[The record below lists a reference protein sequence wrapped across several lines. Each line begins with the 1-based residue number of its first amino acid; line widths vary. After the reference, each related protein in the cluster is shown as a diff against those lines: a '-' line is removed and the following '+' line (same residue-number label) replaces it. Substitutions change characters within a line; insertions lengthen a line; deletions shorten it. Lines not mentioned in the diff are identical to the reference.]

1 MKFAQVAQS
10 FSVIESLSSRLEITA
25 ELAKLFTACSCKE
38 AEILAYLC
46 LGSLRAP
53 YKGTQFNI
61 AQKTVVSMMS
71 DILGV
76 DHADFV
82 AHVNACGDISASI
95 AQYAAS
101 GMGDYTLE
109 EMYERL
115 IVIEAI
121 VGEGAQGRRCQQL
134 LALLQEIPSLQAQ
147 YIVRIVLGTLRLNF
161 LDMTLLDSLSYMLV
175 GTKKARVVLENAY
188 NVCADIGKIAF
199 IAKSEGLEGLKE
211 VSIVVGIPIRPA
223 AAERMSSAQDIIDK
237 IGYSCAQPK
246 IDGFRLQIHIDR
258 RGKQPQYAF
267 FSRNLIDM
275 SSLFPDIVAELGS
288 IDVETLIV
296 EGEAVAYNQE
306 TGEFLPFQETV
317 KRKRKHDIAA
327 AAEALPI
334 QLFLFD
340 CLYKNG
346 VSLLDKT
353 HEQRRAELLSLVIDT
368 KMVAGA
374 VTKTK
379 ANTKM
384 VIDAFG
390 AAKAKEK
397 TRAITSHVFVI
408 AEECFG
414 EALSLEKYF
423 WENIQNGLE
432 GLVVKKPD
440 SVYTPGKRNFGW
452 IKLKRQESG
461 SLDDTIDIVI
471 LGYYYGQGKR
481 AAFGIGSFLGGIYNK
496 HTDMFETIAKVGT
509 GMTDDELR
517 TLKTMLDDVAVKT
530 KPHNVICAKE
540 LYPDVWCVPTY
551 VCSVRADNITRSPL
565 HAAGKSTD
573 ALGYALRFPR
583 FMGHRPDKLAVDATD
598 TDEIVE
604 FYKRITLV
612 QK

>member
-1 MKFAQVAQS
+1 MKFARVAEI

-25 ELAKLFTACSCKE
+25 ELAKLFTACSAKE

-61 AQKTVVSMMS
+61 AQKTVMSMMS

-82 AHVNACGDISASI
+82 AHVNACGDISTSI
-95 AQYAAS
+95 AQYGKS
-101 GMGDYTLE
+101 GTSDYSLE

-115 IVIEAI
+115 ITIEAI
-121 VGEGAQGRRCQQL
+121 SGEGAQGRRCQQL

-161 LDMTLLDSLSYMLV
+161 LDMTLLDALSYMLV
-175 GTKKARVVLENAY
+175 GTKKARFVLEDAY
-188 NVCADIGKIAF
+188 NVCADIGRIAY
-199 IAKSEGLEGLKE
+199 IAKSEGVEGLQA
-211 VSIVVGIPIRPA
+211 VSIVVGVPIRPA

-258 RGKQPQYAF
+258 RGKIPQYAF

-275 SSLFPDIVAELGS
+275 SALFPDIVAELGF

-346 VSLLDKT
+346 VSFLEKT
-353 HEQRRAELLSLVIDT
+353 HEQRRAALLSFVRE
-368 KMVAGA
+368 AGQ
-374 VTKTK
+374 KK
-379 ANTKM
+379 REIM
-384 VIDAFG
+384 P
-390 AAKAKEK
+390 
-397 TRAITSHVFVI
+397 HVFVI

-452 IKLKRQESG
+452 IKLKRQETG

-496 HTDMFETIAKVGT
+496 YTDTFETIAKVGT

-517 TLKTMLDDVAVKT
+517 TLKTMLDSVAVAKR
-530 KPHNVICAKE
+530 PHNVICAKE
-540 LYPDVWCVPTY
+540 LYPDVWCTPTY

-565 HAAGKSTD
+565 HAAGKSAD